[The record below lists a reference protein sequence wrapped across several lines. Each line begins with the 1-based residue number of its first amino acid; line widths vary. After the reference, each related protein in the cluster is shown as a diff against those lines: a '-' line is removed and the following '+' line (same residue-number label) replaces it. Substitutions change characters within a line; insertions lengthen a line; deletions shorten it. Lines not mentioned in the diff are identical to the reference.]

1 MTANDRVCRRFYFQY
16 TPRILCRADR
26 PEGAGGSIP
35 AVAIVSVFANDYLGQ
50 VVVPLLTFPE
60 TSIATEARASG

>member
-1 MTANDRVCRRFYFQY
+1 VQPLPALAPPEPVIHAIWDW
-16 TPRILCRADR
+16 TPA
-26 PEGAGGSIP
+26 GSIP
-35 AVAIVSVFANDYLGQ
+35 AVAIVSVFTNDYLGQ

>member
-1 MTANDRVCRRFYFQY
+1 MHFSGGCQFGQRALAIL
-16 TPRILCRADR
+16 PRIGFLIWCRVS
-26 PEGAGGSIP
+26 GSIP
-35 AVAIVSVFANDYLGQ
+35 AVAKFIVFTNDYLGQ